1 MINKIAYLLVIISL
15 FMSAANVNAAED
27 NTDMQIL
34 IANQK
39 KGIVNSWSG
48 AQPVAAN
55 QSSPTEYLQRTIEFA
70 DGSWWVEKET
80 RPLFRMVPHLYANSF
95 TVTVI
100 GIFCGTPA

>member
-39 KGIVNSWSG
+39 KGIVCALCCNVTGNNHISYSSSG
-48 AQPVAAN
+48 A
-55 QSSPTEYLQRTIEFA
+55 
-70 DGSWWVEKET
+70 
-80 RPLFRMVPHLYANSF
+80 
-95 TVTVI
+95 
-100 GIFCGTPA
+100 GIR

>member
-48 AQPVAAN
+48 AQPVLN
-55 QSSPTEYLQRTIEFA
+55 TYRGLLNLPTA
-70 DGSWWVEKET
+70 VG
-80 RPLFRMVPHLYANSF
+80 
-95 TVTVI
+95 
-100 GIFCGTPA
+100 GG

>member
-70 DGSWWVEKET
+70 DGSWWGLK
-80 RPLFRMVPHLYANSF
+80 
-95 TVTVI
+95 
-100 GIFCGTPA
+100 G